1 MTVRMNSSRLGQPR
15 PGRPGAVVKK
25 ITKAALHRL
34 NVQGAYFQI
43 VLAASILVF
52 SFLTVLSAAALLVYG
67 EIRSLHA
74 AKLKSL
80 NDFVHEIDLI
90 YGQVQ
95 SSTSGRC
102 TPQNLERLQEVL
114 LNQHAI
120 VHIGLGFAGQGVECS
135 TLTGPLKDVVK
146 TPAEQYSLPLGGF
159 ISSLPVNALLP
170 HAGANLHLAVLQR
183 GGVYLFMD
191 EVRYSHL
198 FGLDDFQM
206 LGDFLKITTRI
217 EGVHLGWLS
226 KAAAG
231 DLQLRSSLRWAVEA
245 IEINSRLHQSA
256 DEIQLTSTLCTQS
269 LLLAGEGRYLGLVLL
284 LSGLGA
290 ALLFAG
296 MRSLLKRLD
305 STEFYIRHLCAME
318 DVHCFYQP
326 IVSVQ
331 DGRVVGCE
339 VLTRIS
345 RRAGHVMPDEFI
357 PVLMKCGLQKWYDEM
372 VCHRALQE
380 ITRVPGL
387 PAGFHVAINFFSHS
401 IDAQWMDDLS
411 QGLDDSVQL
420 VIEVTEYQFSEAML
434 PDLLKLR
441 RAGFLISIDDFGTG
455 YSNLGMLGKIS
466 PNYLKI
472 DKSFISSV
480 NDATVAAS
488 LVPEIVGIAK
498 AIDCELIA
506 EGVETEAQLEKI
518 RALGIAYAQGYLFA
532 RPLAL
537 GSFHEYLC
545 RRNLPQAAPP
555 IEC

>member
-1 MTVRMNSSRLGQPR
+1 MTVRMNSSRLGTPQH
-15 PGRPGAVVKK
+15 GRLGAVIKK
-25 ITKAALHRL
+25 ITKAALLRL
-34 NVQGAYFQI
+34 NVQGVYFQI
-43 VLAASILVF
+43 VLAASTLVF
-52 SFLTVLSAAALLVYG
+52 SFLTVLSAAACLVYG
-67 EIRSLHA
+67 EIRTLHA
-74 AKLKSL
+74 IKLKSL
-80 NDFVHEIDLI
+80 DDFVREIDLI

-114 LNQHAI
+114 LNQRAI
-120 VHIGLGFAGQGVECS
+120 LHIGLGFSGQGVECS
-135 TLTGPLKDVVK
+135 TMTGPLKYAVK
-146 TPAEQYSLPLGGF
+146 TPADQYSLPLGGF
-159 ISSLPVNALLP
+159 ISSLPVNALLS
-170 HAGANLHLAVLQR
+170 HAGANLRLPVLQR
-183 GGVYLFMD
+183 GGIYLFMD
-191 EVRYSHL
+191 EARYSQL
-198 FGLDDFQM
+198 FGMDDFQM
-206 LGDFLKITTRI
+206 LGDFLQIATRI

-226 KAAAG
+226 KG
-231 DLQLRSSLRWAVEA
+231 GEGELQLKSSLRWAMPAV
-245 IEINSRLHQSA
+245 EINSRLHQSA
-256 DEIQLTSTLCTQS
+256 DEIQLTSTVDTQS
-269 LLLAGEGRYLGLVLL
+269 LLMAGKGRYLALVLL
-284 LSGLGA
+284 LSGAWA
-290 ALLFAG
+290 ALLFAAV
-296 MRSLLKRLD
+296 RCLLKRLD
-305 STEFYIRHLCAME
+305 STEFYIRHLCTME

-372 VCHRALQE
+372 VCRRALQE

-401 IDAQWMDDLS
+401 IDAQWLDDLS
-411 QGLDDSVQL
+411 QGLAHSIKL

-441 RAGFLISIDDFGTG
+441 HAGFLISIDDFGTG

-532 RPLAL
+532 RPLAW
-537 GSFHEYLC
+537 GVFHEYLC
-545 RRNLPQAAPP
+545 GRNVPQAAPSM
-555 IEC
+555 EC

>member
-1 MTVRMNSSRLGQPR
+1 MMVRMNPSRLGALR
-15 PGRPGAVVKK
+15 GGRPCGVIKK

-34 NVQGAYFQI
+34 NVQGVYFQTL
-43 VLAASILVF
+43 LAVSVLVF
-52 SFLTVLSAAALLVYG
+52 SLMTVVFAAALMVYG

-74 AKLKSL
+74 IKLKSL
-80 NDFVHEIDLI
+80 DDFVHEIDLI

-135 TLTGPLKDVVK
+135 TMTGPLKKVVK
-146 TPAEQYSLPLGGF
+146 TPVDQYSLPLGGF
-159 ISSLPVNALLP
+159 ISSLPINALLT
-170 HAGANLHLAVLQR
+170 HASANHHLAVLQR
-183 GGVYLFMD
+183 GGIYLFMD
-191 EVRYSHL
+191 EARYSHL
-198 FGLDDFQM
+198 FGMDDFQM
-206 LGDFLKITTRI
+206 LGDFLKIATRI
-217 EGVHLGWLS
+217 EGVHLGWLT
-226 KAAAG
+226 KAAES

-245 IEINSRLHQSA
+245 IEINSRLHQSG

-269 LLLAGEGRYLGLVLL
+269 LLMAGDGRYLGLVLL
-284 LSGLGA
+284 LSGLWA
-290 ALLFAG
+290 ALVFAG

-326 IVSVQ
+326 IVSVEE
-331 DGRVVGCE
+331 GRVVGCE

-345 RRAGHVMPDEFI
+345 RRAGYVMPDEFI
-357 PVLMKCGLQKWYDEM
+357 PVLMKYGLQKWYDEM

-380 ITRVPGL
+380 IVRVPGL

-401 IDAQWMDDLS
+401 IDAQWIDDLS
-411 QGLDDSVQL
+411 QGLDESIKL
-420 VIEVTEYQFSEAML
+420 VIEVTEYQFSEGML

-472 DKSFISSV
+472 DKSFISSI

-506 EGVETEAQLEKI
+506 EGVETHAQLEKI

-545 RRNLPQAAPP
+545 RISLPQTVTS
-555 IEC
+555 IDC